1 MNIERLLEPNFGGAV
16 TAILYVRL
24 KDVLT
29 FPIRSGI
36 NIESE
41 IILKPGKS
49 WNKIEFTALEY
60 EELRK
65 PSGGGYKYMQEL
77 SGIIA
82 KDRPEIT
89 QIFEQNNLSQF
100 IVLYTDKNSITRIIG
115 NPKEPARFD
124 VPKKQHRK
132 FMERNGYE
140 VIVFCDTREP
150 APSYLAELP
159 EYSEGGFNPVPPPQT
174 GTAVKEKRHAWL
186 SPYSYCGVAPSG
198 SLETTNTWKITRI
211 TVAADGSTTTAT
223 ASNVAWTNRL
233 TVTYI

>member
-150 APSYLAELP
+150 APSYLAILP
-159 EYSEGGFNPVPPPQT
+159 S
-174 GTAVKEKRHAWL
+174 
-186 SPYSYCGVAPSG
+186 PSG
-198 SLETTNTWKITRI
+198 GDCAPA
-211 TVAADGSTTTAT
+211 TVRNSNSTYTSTVTSGGILVLPNQTIQVFVSGVLNQTAT
-223 ASNVAWTNRL
+223 
-233 TVTYI
+233 YIPLSGQTITITA